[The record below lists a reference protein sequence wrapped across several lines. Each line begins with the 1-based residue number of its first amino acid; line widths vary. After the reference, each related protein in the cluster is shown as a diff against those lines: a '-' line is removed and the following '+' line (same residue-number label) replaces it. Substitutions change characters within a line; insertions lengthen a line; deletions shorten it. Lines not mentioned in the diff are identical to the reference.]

1 MYDKTHKDAETK
13 IEQWL
18 DRPED
23 GYSFDRIPDQVSG
36 YWGSKNICDFTCFK
50 YPNMYYIE
58 SKSTYE
64 DRFDFNLITDYQM
77 DNLLKKSQ
85 IAHVFGLII
94 ILFITHKRSFIL
106 NIQDINRLI
115 QQGIKSVNV
124 KKIDKWKIPYA
135 EIRTI
140 PNNRKKLLDYSGELD
155 EYVKEVIDHETI
167 C

>member
-1 MYDKTHKDAETK
+1 MYDKIHKDAETK

-85 IAHVFGLII
+85 ISHVFGLII

-115 QQGIKSVNV
+115 QQGIKSVNI
-124 KKIDKWKIPYA
+124 KKIDKWIIPYA
-135 EIRTI
+135 EIQTI

-155 EYVKEVIDHETI
+155 EYIKRVIDHETI